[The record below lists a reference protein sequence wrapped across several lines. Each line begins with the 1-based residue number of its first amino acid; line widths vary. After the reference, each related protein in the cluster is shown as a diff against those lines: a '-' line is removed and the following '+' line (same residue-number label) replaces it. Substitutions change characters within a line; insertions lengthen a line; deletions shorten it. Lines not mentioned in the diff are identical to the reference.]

1 MAQKILI
8 LGAGRSSAFLIQH
21 LVVHAPTF
29 DAQIML
35 ADASPEVLQAKKA
48 QYPTLLTF
56 CINIEETQSLASLLS
71 PGTIVVS
78 LLPAFYQPQ
87 VAQLCLSA
95 RAHLLTASYLPP
107 EMEALHEAARTQN
120 LLFLNELGL
129 DPGLD
134 HLSACKLLDEIRA
147 EGGIIDAF
155 RSYAGALVAPEA
167 EQDNPWSYKFTWNPR
182 NVVLAGQGG
191 PAQYRQDGQ
200 TRLVPAHQLFRR
212 VLPVSVAG
220 AGDFEAYP
228 NRDSLK
234 YAKVYGLETVPTLLR
249 GTLRRPGFC
258 QAWHW
263 LVQLGLTDDQVRLP
277 HSESLTYREWLQAF
291 LPDLQANE
299 TVWAALARYC
309 GLSTQNPT
317 WAQLAWLEL
326 DREQAIG
333 LPQASSAQILQKILE
348 GKWQLQPQDCDMVVM
363 HHEIIYQKEGQRFSR
378 SSDLVVKGA
387 PSPHTAIAKTVGLP
401 LAMAAVRLATG
412 QLNLRGVCLP
422 TAPELYLPLLE
433 QLKQVGIR
441 FEESIT
447 LLEGKK

>member
-8 LGAGRSSAFLIQH
+8 LGAGRSSEFLIQH
-21 LVVHAPTF
+21 LVEQAPAFEGQLT
-29 DAQIML
+29 L
-35 ADASPEVLQAKKA
+35 ADASPALLQAKKN
-48 QYPTLLTF
+48 QYPSLHTLCL
-56 CINIEETQSLASLLS
+56 NIEEPASLAAFLS
-71 PGTIVVS
+71 PGAMVIS
-78 LLPAFYQPQ
+78 LLPAFYQPL
-87 VAQLCLSA
+87 VARLCLSA

-107 EMEALHEAARTQN
+107 EIEALHEEVLAQN

-147 EGGIIDAF
+147 EGGHLDSF
-155 RSYAGALVAPEA
+155 CSYAGALVAPEA
-167 EQDNPWSYKFTWNPR
+167 EQDNPWRYKFTWNPR

-191 PAQYRQDGQ
+191 PAQYRQEGR
-200 TRLVPAHQLFRR
+200 TRLVPPHQLFRR

-263 LVQLGLTDDQVRLP
+263 LVQLGLTDEQVRLP
-277 HSESLTYREWLQAF
+277 HSETLTYREWLQAF

-299 TVWAALARYC
+299 TVQAALARYC
-309 GLSTQNPT
+309 GLSEQDPVWTK
-317 WAQLAWLEL
+317 LAWLGL
-326 DREQAIG
+326 DREQAID
-333 LPQASSAQILQKILE
+333 LPQASSAQVLQKLLE
-348 GKWQLQPQDCDMVVM
+348 EKWQLQPQDCDMVVM
-363 HHEIIYQKEGQRFSR
+363 HHEIIYQKEGQRHCRNSN
-378 SSDLVVKGA
+378 LVVIGA

-412 QLNLRGVCLP
+412 QLQLRGVRLP
-422 TAPELYLPLLE
+422 TTPELYLPLLE
-433 QLKQVGIR
+433 QLSPLGIR
-441 FEESIT
+441 FEEHT
-447 LLEGKK
+447 TVL